1 MDLIIKNKIFKSD
14 IEDVLHKLKYTL
26 HDGRFKDIYRKGDNV
41 ICTCPFHKGGME
53 NKPAMNIYCNRY
65 GSVEYGYSH
74 CFSCGYS
81 GRLSKFIG
89 DVFNAD
95 ADYGEDWLLENFS
108 YDIVFDDGI
117 VLDEIILP
125 KQSDC
130 IESKLNKKCDSETE
144 VFLEKCNIKHPYM
157 YRRGLTDKIIE
168 KFHIGYNAE
177 RDTITFPVWDE
188 FGSIVMVTE
197 RSTKDKRF
205 YIPPNV
211 EKPVYLLNY
220 ILKEK
225 IQRVFVCESQLNT
238 LNCWKYGFPA
248 IGLFGTGSQY
258 QYDIMRKSGIRN
270 YVLMFDGDS
279 AGRIGADKFKKN
291 LSDCAYITDVVMYAG
306 KDVTDLS
313 KNEFFTLLE
322 SNQIYS

>member
-1 MDLIIKNKIFKSD
+1 MDLIIKNKVFNSD
-14 IEDVLHKLKYTL
+14 IESVLQKLKSNL
-26 HDGRFKDIYRKGDNV
+26 HDGRFKDVYRKGDNV

-53 NKPAMNIYCNRY
+53 NKPAMNIYCNKD
-65 GSVEYGYSH
+65 GSVEYGYAH

-81 GRLSKFIG
+81 GRLTKFVG
-89 DVFNAD
+89 DVFNANT
-95 ADYGEDWLLENFS
+95 DYGEDWLLENFS
-108 YDIVFDDGI
+108 YNIVYDNSI
-117 VLDEIILP
+117 VLDKIELP
-125 KQSDC
+125 KNIPKKSNF
-130 IESKLNKKCDSETE
+130 ILESELDRY
-144 VFLEKCNIKHPYM
+144 NIKHPYM
-157 YRRGLTDKIIE
+157 YQRGLTDEIIDM
-168 KFHIGYNAE
+168 FHIGYNAE
-177 RDTITFPVWDE
+177 KDTITFPVWDE
-188 FGSIVMVTE
+188 FGSIVMITE

-258 QYDIMRKSGIRN
+258 QYDILRKSGIRN